1 MKKNLEIIEWEPKR
15 GKNGEYVRFKTNDGW
30 MSCFDEKVIE
40 NLKELE
46 GNTVCVEIEEKQ
58 GKNFKGEVTTF
69 KNIIGYHG
77 DEEDIEEKVEVIKM
91 NKSSTSNSDTSYY
104 TSYVKDLLVAMIAK
118 ADSSAVN
125 IDSLNA
131 MAIKCV
137 KDAKEAFS

>member
-91 NKSSTSNSDTSYY
+91 NKPSNFTPMYV
-104 TSYVKDLLVAMIAK
+104 SYVKDLIVAGK
-118 ADSSAVN
+118 SPEDAV
-125 IDSLNA
+125 A
-131 MAIKCV
+131 CIKQLI
-137 KDAKEAFS
+137 KDFS

>member
-91 NKSSTSNSDTSYY
+91 NKPSNFTPMYVSF
-104 TSYVKDLLVAMIAK
+104 VKDLIVAGK
-118 ADSSAVN
+118 SPEDAV
-125 IDSLNA
+125 A
-131 MAIKCV
+131 CIKQLI
-137 KDAKEAFS
+137 KDFS